1 MPHSSLSTT
10 SHVVLCVRSIHSGSD
25 ISSATSVAPASD
37 DDNGGSGGEN
47 VQGFDG
53 QKNVAQYTIRAQMGW
68 LSTQTTEST
77 IEGVFNEVI
86 QLPIRWRDLP
96 RDAALDIE
104 VVQSDGLVVSDLL
117 DATISDTM
125 HRMLFLLVVPIVT
138 AAVGPVGA
146 PVGALVSGSFVVCQL
161 LDSTTVYGNYQNKP
175 NQNSILICLISFMLM
190 DRNGRRCWIS
200 LINLDD

>member
-25 ISSATSVAPASD
+25 ISSATSVAAAGD

-146 PVGALVSGSFVVCQL
+146 PVGALVSGSFVICQL
-161 LDSTTVYGNYQNKP
+161 LDSTAVYGNYQNKP